1 MSEIKKKYFR
11 LDDELAYRFELQAK
25 KLRISEVK
33 LVSRYIEEG
42 LRRDSNQ
49 TTLDEIEWWITIIN
63 IIKK

>member
-49 TTLDEIEWWITIIN
+49 TTLDEIE
-63 IIKK
+63 